1 MISRFIASKELIMV
15 TGVTTPS
22 TSTTQPNQTV
32 TESVATKK
40 ASDFSKFFEDILG
53 KKSSKEV
60 SEEELFSLSVKK
72 QLTDLK
78 GDSVAKEYQSLLDA
92 SKTRSDG
99 RMQYETGAKTAL
111 AGLVSSGKLT
121 GAEADKI
128 FSQSFTASQLDS
140 QTDSLWDDTGS
151 ATDPTKAV
159 MAADLAITKI
169 SAALA
174 DIANGKLSVKS
185 MGLSSSPTAVGA
197 SSSGTSSSSSSSN
210 GSKPIGSETVIAVN
224 GNTID
229 GEGGFLFKPVSIN
242 EGKVAILMPT
252 QWKNNIDTVWL
263 LDKEGKQLDVG
274 YSTGYGETGER
285 QKFRFN
291 QPGSEYPKDI
301 QVKIKF
307 NDGSFKTLNIAD
319 PSKRYD

>member
-1 MISRFIASKELIMV
+1 MV

-22 TSTTQPNQTV
+22 TSTTQSNQTV

-40 ASDFSKFFEDILG
+40 ASDFTKFFEDVLG

-60 SEEELFSLSVKK
+60 SEEELFSHSVKK
-72 QLTDLK
+72 QVTDLK
-78 GDSVAKEYQSLLDA
+78 GDAVAKEYQSLLDA
-92 SKTRSDG
+92 NKTRSDG
-99 RMQYETGAKTAL
+99 SMQYEAGAKKAL

-121 GAEADKI
+121 QSEADKI

-140 QTDSLWDDTGS
+140 HTDSLWDATGS
-151 ATDPTKAV
+151 ASDPTKAV

-169 SAALA
+169 CAALA

-185 MGLSSSPTAVGA
+185 MGLSSSTVGA

-210 GSKPIGSETVIAVN
+210 GAKPIGSETVIDVN
-224 GNTID
+224 GTTID
-229 GEGGFLFKPVSIN
+229 GEGGFLFKPVSVN

-263 LDKEGKQLDVG
+263 LDKDGKQLDVG

-307 NDGSFKTLNIAD
+307 NDGSVKTLNIAD